1 MSETEIAQ
9 RRLTKALLLSV
20 ALGVLPLATVG
31 CMPVAEG
38 PVFYGSERQQ
48 YFETLRSGG
57 PQDVDAFLAAY
68 PDSRFAPPL
77 LNGLPPRMLARL
89 SPGVVA
95 NLSPRVI
102 ARLSPAVKA
111 QLRLLGAGAGPSL
124 VAEPASDTP
133 VAPSGPTS
141 AHRGY

>member
-89 SPGVVA
+89 SP
-95 NLSPRVI
+95 
-102 ARLSPAVKA
+102 AVKA